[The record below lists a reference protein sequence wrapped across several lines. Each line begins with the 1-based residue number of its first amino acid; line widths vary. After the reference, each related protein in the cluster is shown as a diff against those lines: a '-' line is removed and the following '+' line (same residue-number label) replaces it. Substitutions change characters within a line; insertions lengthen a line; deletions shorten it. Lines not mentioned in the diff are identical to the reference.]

1 MSTNRVFRLLVSK
14 DVAVSNSGLT
24 PTTATDGSIVAFKT
38 DWTQLGAAETIA
50 NSPSIF
56 VTQRIVDSS
65 NDKIGNITSFEING
79 TQVTNYRGEKFR
91 PAAPQIA
98 YIGLAPAGTPKTL
111 STGTGAI
118 EDNSSVTYELSIIN
132 KAEKEKYQVPRRYYY
147 NSDVSATELEIATNF
162 ADQVNADADSV
173 VTAEVIGNGTGTSGL
188 TSATAWGI
196 KLKGKSGLVYWE
208 IGLNDAW
215 GATPIDYQVE
225 NFFGSGT
232 YDKIHE
238 TEIMSKGYLGYL
250 NFRTLVKP
258 VTYYGTTQSNS
269 ALAGPATVAVTQNSC
284 RITFNANVTSD
295 LAVGDNISISGI
307 VYTIASIT
315 TPSTV
320 YELTEPYKG
329 ATNGTLAIAGV
340 TKEEGY
346 DMIVIDH
353 DTFFSRP
360 STDGNAHRP
369 CTTYIAIPSFLSNAT
384 ALTTI
389 QTCLNAWMA
398 STPYRF
404 AAAGL

>member
-14 DVAVSNSGLT
+14 DVAVSASGLT

-38 DWTQLGAAETIA
+38 DWTQLGAAETVA

-65 NDKIGNITSFEING
+65 DAKIGNITSFEING
-79 TQVTNYRGEKFR
+79 TQVRNYRGEKFR
-91 PAAPQIA
+91 AAAPAIS
-98 YIGLAPAGTPKTL
+98 YVGLAPAGTPKTL

-118 EDNSSVTYELSIIN
+118 EANSGVTYEFSVIN
-132 KAEKEKYQVPRRYYY
+132 KAEKEKRQVPRRYYF
-147 NSDVSATELEIATNF
+147 NSDSSATQLEIATNI
-162 ADQVNADADSV
+162 AAQINADTDSV

-196 KLKGKSGLVYWE
+196 KIKGKSGEVYYE

-215 GATPIDYQVE
+215 GATPIDYQVD
-225 NFFGSGT
+225 NYFGSGT
-232 YDKIHE
+232 YAKLREI
-238 TEIMSKGYLGYL
+238 EIMSKGYLGYL

-258 VTYYGTTQSNS
+258 LTYYTTTQSNS
-269 ALAGPATVAVTQNSC
+269 ALTGAATVAVTQNSC

-295 LAVGDNISISGI
+295 LAVGDNISISGV
-307 VYTIASIT
+307 VYTIAAIT
-315 TPSTV
+315 TASTV

-329 ATNGTLAIAGV
+329 ATNATLAIASV

-353 DTFFSRP
+353 DAFFTRV
-360 STDGNAHRP
+360 STDGNAQRP
-369 CTTYIAIPSFLSNAT
+369 CTTYIALPSYLANAT
-384 ALTTI
+384 ALSTI

-398 STPYRF
+398 TTPNRF
-404 AAAGL
+404 PGAGL